1 MSESDIEFPG
11 RIVVVGAG
19 KMGQAIITGILASGR
34 VKPAEVLAVAPTKSH
49 REALTELFGIETV
62 STAAELSAYDI
73 GADDF
78 VIMAVKPQI
87 FFDVLS
93 EVKAATKSPLLISI
107 AVGISTDSIE
117 RVLGRR
123 WPVVRVM
130 PNTPSIVGRG
140 MALVSAGKSASAAQ
154 EKLACELFTLF
165 GKAVIIKENLQD
177 AGAALSGSGP
187 AYFALVIDALTRAGI
202 TQGLTRDLAQ
212 ELSVQTMA
220 GTAAMIEQN
229 DIHPE
234 VLIDMVTSPGG
245 TTIQALNELEAA
257 GLRSAFVDAVDAAVY
272 RAYEL
277 NETDEDADDEN
288 GSGE

>member
-1 MSESDIEFPG
+1 MSESAIEFHG

-19 KMGQAIITGILASGR
+19 KMGQAIIAGALASGR
-34 VKPAEVLAVAPTKSH
+34 VKPAGVLAVAPSKSH
-49 REALTELFGIETV
+49 REALEQRFGIGTV
-62 STAAELSAYDI
+62 SAAAELSAYDI
-73 GADDF
+73 GADDL

-93 EVKAATKSPLLISI
+93 EVKAAAKSPLLISI

-130 PNTPSIVGRG
+130 PNTPSTVGRG
-140 MALVSAGKSASAAQ
+140 MALVSAGRSASAAQ
-154 EKLACELFTLF
+154 ERLACELFALF
-165 GKAVIIKENLQD
+165 GKAVVINENLQD

-202 TQGLTRDLAQ
+202 TQGLTRELAQ

-220 GTAAMIEQN
+220 GTAAMIERD

-245 TTIQALNELEAA
+245 TTIQALNELEAS
-257 GLRSAFVDAVDAAVY
+257 GLRTAFVDAVDAAVY

-277 NETDEDADDEN
+277 SENERADDDEN
-288 GSGE
+288 GNGE